1 MIEETLCELII
12 NEYYDKVYNFC
23 FANLNRNKQAAE
35 DCTQETFLTFFS
47 KRNKLEFTENI
58 HRWLYKTA
66 KKVIKAYM
74 RKNKKIFINSS
85 KFVLITCIYFSNISF
100 LHYY

>member
-35 DCTQETFLTFFS
+35 DCTQETFLTFS
-47 KRNKLEFTENI
+47 RKEINLNLPKIYIAGCIKQLKKL
-58 HRWLYKTA
+58 
-66 KKVIKAYM
+66 
-74 RKNKKIFINSS
+74 
-85 KFVLITCIYFSNISF
+85 
-100 LHYY
+100 